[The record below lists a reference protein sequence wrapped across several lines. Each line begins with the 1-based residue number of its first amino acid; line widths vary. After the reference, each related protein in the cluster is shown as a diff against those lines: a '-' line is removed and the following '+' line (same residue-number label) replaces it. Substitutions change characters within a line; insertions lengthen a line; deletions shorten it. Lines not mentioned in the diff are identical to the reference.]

1 MQKKTVKQ
9 STMLSFKGILILL
22 AFGIWVYVLMML
34 GEEINTLKDAFF
46 SYGGSTIAI
55 IVTLYLAFVVLGLFI
70 EIESTDES

>member
-9 STMLSFKGILILL
+9 STMLSFKGMLILL

-34 GEEINTLKDAFF
+34 GEDINTLKDAFF
-46 SYGGSTIAI
+46 SYGGSTIGI